1 MDFSV
6 LIFAIAMKA
15 KHQLLPFT
23 LSLTLGLLTGQ
34 LHANPPNILLLVAE
48 DLSARVGSYGDA
60 VAHTPNLDKLA
71 SQSTRYTQAFTTA
84 GVCAPSRAAL
94 ITGQHQISFAAQHMR
109 SSTGPLGEYYAQPA
123 SQVRAFPEILRQHGY
138 YTFTD
143 NKLDY
148 QFSGI
153 RAGSGPFTIWNQDGA
168 KDTEWRNR
176 ASGQPF
182 FGLINFM
189 ETHESGVM
197 RQSGKPHSETHFATQ
212 KWRAPITKRIKHRT
226 PADTVAVPPYM
237 PDNEKTRTD
246 IARHYDNIRIM
257 DERVGKIL
265 AALAGDGLDK
275 NTIVVWTTDHGDGL
289 PRSKREL
296 FDTGIH
302 VPLLVKDPHEVR
314 TRPIDGRLVSFVDLA
329 PTILEWAGIAPS
341 SYHHGQSLA
350 AETER
355 AYVFAS
361 RDRIDEI
368 EDRQRAVR
376 DERYKF
382 IKSWRPNVAGGH
394 ELAYRDNIDMVR
406 AWRREFHNG
415 TLTPLQARWF
425 QPVGYARLFDL
436 EQDPFEL
443 HNLANDPA
451 HRAILA
457 RLESALDTFL
467 ARVGDTSIIPE
478 KELVKHLRLDG
489 EVPTTPAPVFKY
501 IVNRIAISSP
511 IEASIGYR
519 FTGES
524 DWRLYRE
531 PVDLQGRGIEAKSV
545 RYGWRESPTVL
556 FH

>member
-1 MDFSV
+1 
-6 LIFAIAMKA
+6 MKT
-15 KHQLLPFT
+15 KCRILP
-23 LSLTLGLLTGQ
+23 LVMSLLTSLIAAQ

-48 DLSARVGSYGDA
+48 DLSPRIGSYGDA

-84 GVCAPSRAAL
+84 GVCSPSRAAL

-123 SQVRAFPEILRQHGY
+123 PQVRAFPEILRQHGY

-148 QFSGI
+148 QFSGV

-176 ASGQPF
+176 APGQPF

-197 RQSGKPHSETHFATQ
+197 RQSGKAHSETHLATQ

-226 PADTVAVPPYM
+226 PTDEVMVPPYM
-237 PDNEKTRTD
+237 PDNEKTRAD

-265 AALAGDGLDK
+265 AALAADGLDK
-275 NTIVVWTTDHGDGL
+275 STIVVWTTDHGDGL

-302 VPLLVKDPHEVR
+302 VPLLVKDPHQVR
-314 TRPIDGRLVSFVDLA
+314 TRPIDDRLVSFVDLA
-329 PTILEWAGIAPS
+329 PTILNWAGIPAFG
-341 SYHHGQSLA
+341 YHHGQPL
-350 AETER
+350 TNDVQR
-355 AYVFAS
+355 DYVFAS

-376 DERYKF
+376 DARYKF
-382 IKSWRPNVAGGH
+382 IKSWHPNVPGGH
-394 ELAYRDNIDMVR
+394 QLAYRDNIDMVR
-406 AWRREFHNG
+406 AWRKEFQDG
-415 TLTPLQARWF
+415 TLTPIQARWF
-425 QPVGYARLFDL
+425 QPVGRARLFDL
-436 EQDPFEL
+436 EEDPFEL

-457 RLESALDTFL
+457 RLESALGTFL
-467 ARVGDTSIIPE
+467 ARVGDTSVIPE

-489 EVPTTPAPVFKY
+489 EIPITPAPVY
-501 IVNRIAISSP
+501 EQVASQTTISSP
-511 IEASIGYR
+511 IQASIGYR
-519 FTGES
+519 FVGES
-524 DWRLYRE
+524 NWRLYTAAL
-531 PVDLQGRGIEAKSV
+531 DLQGRGIEAKSV
-545 RYGWRESPTVL
+545 RYGWKESPTVR
-556 FH
+556 FQKNI